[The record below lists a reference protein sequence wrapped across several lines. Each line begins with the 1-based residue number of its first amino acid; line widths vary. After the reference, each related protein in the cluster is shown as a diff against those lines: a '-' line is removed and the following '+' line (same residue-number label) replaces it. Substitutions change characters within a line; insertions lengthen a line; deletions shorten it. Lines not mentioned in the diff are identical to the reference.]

1 MKISRATALSAMA
14 GTVPSDL
21 EEYTQIGD
29 FVAKDGPPFTLGRAG
44 CFLAL
49 GKCLEEE
56 GVPEGELVDISKWH
70 SAIDVEEAMKLL

>member
-29 FVAKDGPPFTLGRAG
+29 FVAKDGPPLTLGRAG
-44 CFLAL
+44 CFLAPRKAPRRRGCSRGRACRYFKVAL
-49 GKCLEEE
+49 GN
-56 GVPEGELVDISKWH
+56 
-70 SAIDVEEAMKLL
+70 